1 MGTETWI
8 ISLPLS
14 DSILYLKIIHPPN
27 FREEP
32 IFFLQFFISNSN
44 GPKQVK
50 SEASF
55 TFVAKK
61 FICLYLSHTLSS
73 HFLF

>member
-27 FREEP
+27 FREELKYMN
-32 IFFLQFFISNSN
+32 IERDLLRM
-44 GPKQVK
+44 KV
-50 SEASF
+50 
-55 TFVAKK
+55 
-61 FICLYLSHTLSS
+61 
-73 HFLF
+73 

>member
-32 IFFLQFFISNSN
+32 RKEDQGVEQRNRSLQSSIV
-44 GPKQVK
+44 GKVK
-50 SEASF
+50 I
-55 TFVAKK
+55 KDK
-61 FICLYLSHTLSS
+61 R
-73 HFLF
+73 